1 MPGTADSGTS
11 RSAAVQRATLGAR
24 SRHFVASK
32 MQRTD
37 ALGESEIDAATR
49 CPSDARSAD

>member
-1 MPGTADSGTS
+1 M
-11 RSAAVQRATLGAR
+11 QRATLGAR